1 MPKLKVLPLHH
12 KSKISLIKKLNIMK
26 VDEVSINQVFLTN
39 RTLKI
44 PYFQRPY
51 VWTKPN
57 WEKFYNDVAEIAI
70 AINEGDEP
78 ETYFMGSIILK
89 KGKFAGGQHLD
100 VIDGQQR
107 LSTIVLFMKALYLSL
122 GRNDFFNQN
131 FMQQSL
137 IGETKPILVPNH
149 NDLPTYSQIITADV
163 LRTDAINDT
172 NMAQGFAYFANRIL
186 ASRNGDDEEY
196 PVKPAELYNTVH
208 DYVRLV
214 CIEVEKDENAQKI
227 FETINCTGIRLTT
240 GEMLKNYLYDETRIE
255 DYERTWKKV
264 FEGQHLSYWN
274 DDIVLGRI
282 ESNHINNFFYRY
294 MLIKMQE
301 PNIKKN
307 LSATEIKSFRKQD
320 GLFEKFKS
328 LIEKNNLSIDSMIE
342 DVIDCAKL
350 YKQTFKQN
358 ILDEAL
364 TRHQGLDRLVGLMY
378 AQDAWTMTPYI
389 LYVLKNQNNQIER
402 QKLFGYIETYLV
414 RRTFCKS
421 KNNNYSDLFSEN
433 LIGQGVNTYEAFK
446 SYVNNSSARGA
457 LLMPS
462 DDDLRNAIAN
472 EDQKRNAS
480 VLLYMLESKMNDS
493 FTDSEYTNGYS
504 DFITEQVMT
513 EKSNEAW
520 ATPTYS
526 SEDRDRLTRT
536 IGNFV
541 LLREKLKASDKKANW
556 DRKKVA
562 MKERADELDTSAVV
576 TRGLSNW
583 TESTIEAR
591 NKWFADMAIEF
602 WPLK

>member
-1 MPKLKVLPLHH
+1 
-12 KSKISLIKKLNIMK
+12 
-26 VDEVSINQVFLTN
+26 
-39 RTLKI
+39 
-44 PYFQRPY
+44 
-51 VWTKPN
+51 
-57 WEKFYNDVAEIAI
+57 
-70 AINEGDEP
+70 
-78 ETYFMGSIILK
+78 
-89 KGKFAGGQHLD
+89 
-100 VIDGQQR
+100 
-107 LSTIVLFMKALYLSL
+107 
-122 GRNDFFNQN
+122 
-131 FMQQSL
+131 
-137 IGETKPILVPNH
+137 
-149 NDLPTYSQIITADV
+149 
-163 LRTDAINDT
+163 
-172 NMAQGFAYFANRIL
+172 
-186 ASRNGDDEEY
+186 
-196 PVKPAELYNTVH
+196 
-208 DYVRLV
+208 
-214 CIEVEKDENAQKI
+214 
-227 FETINCTGIRLTT
+227 
-240 GEMLKNYLYDETRIE
+240 
-255 DYERTWKKV
+255 
-264 FEGQHLSYWN
+264 
-274 DDIVLGRI
+274 
-282 ESNHINNFFYRY
+282 
-294 MLIKMQE
+294 
-301 PNIKKN
+301 
-307 LSATEIKSFRKQD
+307 
-320 GLFEKFKS
+320 
-328 LIEKNNLSIDSMIE
+328 MIE

-504 DFITEQVMT
+504 DFITEQVMP